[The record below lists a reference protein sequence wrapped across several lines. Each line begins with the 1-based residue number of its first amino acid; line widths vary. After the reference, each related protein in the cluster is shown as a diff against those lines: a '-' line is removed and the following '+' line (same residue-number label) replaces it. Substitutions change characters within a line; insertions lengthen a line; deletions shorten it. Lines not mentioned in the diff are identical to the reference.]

1 MELDP
6 DARRVLELTR
16 DARAPS
22 LDDKVRVE
30 GKLSQVLQVAALSGA
45 AGASAVTITKSASA
59 ALALKWVAVLGVPAL
74 VAAAAGTLHWRAPA
88 TPPSTPAPLSAPAL
102 PKVPAK
108 APANPQAEQPAV
120 TEEHAG
126 AAIAVEKAA
135 VPAPRAREK
144 SRPEKEVDTL
154 NQELDLLHQA
164 QAAWRKQN
172 PGEALALLAQHRQK
186 FPKSVLGPEREAL
199 RVLSLCAAG
208 RTREAKDVAR
218 RAFGKAER
226 SPVRASIEQSCIKD

>member
-6 DARRVLELTR
+6 DARRILELTR

-22 LDDKVRVE
+22 LEDKLRVE
-30 GKLSQVLQVAALSGA
+30 RKLSQVLQIAALSGA
-45 AGASAVTITKSASA
+45 AGASAATVTKPASA
-59 ALALKWVAVLGVPAL
+59 ALALKWVALLGVSAL
-74 VAAAAGTLHWRAPA
+74 IAAAAGTLHWRAPS
-88 TPPSTPAPLSAPAL
+88 TPPSTPAPLAAPAL
-102 PKVPAK
+102 PK

-120 TEEHAG
+120 TEEPAR
-126 AAIAVEKAA
+126 AAIAADKPA
-135 VPAPRAREK
+135 VPAPRVREK
-144 SRPEKEVDTL
+144 SRPEKQVDSL

-172 PGEALALLAQHRQK
+172 PSQALALLAQHRQK
-186 FPKSVLGPEREAL
+186 FPKSVLGLEREAL

-218 RAFGKAER
+218 RAFGQAER
-226 SPVRASIEQSCIKD
+226 SPLRASIEQSCIKD

>member
-6 DARRVLELTR
+6 DAQRILELTR

-22 LDDKVRVE
+22 LEDKVRVE
-30 GKLSQVLQVAALSGA
+30 GKLSQVLQIAVLGA
-45 AGASAVTITKSASA
+45 AGASAATITKPASA

-74 VAAAAGTLHWRAPA
+74 VAAAAFTLHWSAPSTA
-88 TPPSTPAPLSAPAL
+88 PSTPAPHSAPA
-102 PKVPAK
+102 PAK

-120 TEEHAG
+120 TEEPAR
-126 AAIAVEKAA
+126 AAIAAEKSS
-135 VPAPRAREK
+135 VSAPRAREK
-144 SRPEKEVDTL
+144 SRPEKEVDSL

-164 QAAWRKQN
+164 QAAWRNQN
-172 PGEALALLAQHRQK
+172 PSQALALLAQHRQK

-208 RTREAKDVAR
+208 RTREAKDVAS

>member
-6 DARRVLELTR
+6 DAQRILELTR
-16 DARAPS
+16 EARAPS

-30 GKLSQVLQVAALSGA
+30 GKLSQLLQIAALSGA
-45 AGASAVTITKSASA
+45 AGASAATITKPASA

-74 VAAAAGTLHWRAPA
+74 VAAAAGTLHWSAPA
-88 TPPSTPAPLSAPAL
+88 APPSTPAPLSAPAL
-102 PKVPAK
+102 PK

-120 TEEHAG
+120 MEESAQAALATEKP
-126 AAIAVEKAA
+126 AAS
-135 VPAPRAREK
+135 APRAREK

-218 RAFGKAER
+218 RAFGKGER